1 MLTVG
6 ASGHPRHVNQSGFAT
21 DDGQLVPRALA
32 AMSFRELW
40 SECRA
45 PRSTATSWTAV
56 AVAIR
61 HWSLLYIVFASWD
74 FRHAADAYEII
85 SIFHRYLNIYI

>member
-6 ASGHPRHVNQSGFAT
+6 ATVIRHVNQSGFAT

-45 PRSTATSWTAV
+45 PRSTATSWTAI

-61 HWSLLYIVFASWD
+61 HWSLLYIVFAPWD
-74 FRHAADAYEII
+74 FRRAADAYEI
-85 SIFHRYLNIYI
+85 SIFHRYLNI